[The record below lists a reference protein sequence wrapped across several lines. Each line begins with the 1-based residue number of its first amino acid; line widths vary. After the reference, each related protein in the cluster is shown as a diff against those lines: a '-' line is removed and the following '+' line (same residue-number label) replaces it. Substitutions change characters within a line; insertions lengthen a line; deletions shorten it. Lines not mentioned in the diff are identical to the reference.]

1 MREKAVRWTNWIRE
15 QELETLDPCLKH
27 LAERS
32 ARLLEIGGGNGLQA
46 KLLANM
52 GFQVVSIDPAPR
64 RPSHFPVQAGDCTR
78 IEFDDDSFDVVFS
91 SNVLEHVVDLSKGLI
106 EMKRVLK
113 PGGIMIHTMPT
124 PTSTVLTML
133 VQPIGYIF
141 GLCFVAKEGWNFFRS
156 CLLKLLWKSK
166 SQKRSLQGI
175 SSKNE
180 KSLDKE
186 NIYATLKMLNP
197 LRLIITQ
204 PHGSSV
210 CGFAEL
216 CTWRKKVWQGR
227 FAKSGLTVKQV
238 LDLPLAYSRHNIFPF
253 HFIGLRRSLAKIF
266 DSSCAAYILT
276 VEEEEQ
282 HDDGDG
288 TF

>member
-1 MREKAVRWTNWIRE
+1 MRKKALRWTNWIRE
-15 QELETLDPCLKH
+15 QELETLGPCLKH

-46 KLLANM
+46 KLLAEM
-52 GFQVVSIDPAPR
+52 GFEVISIDPSPR
-64 RPSHFPVQAGDCTR
+64 KPSLFDVQTGDCTK

-91 SNVLEHVVDLSKGLI
+91 SNVLEHVADLSKGLV
-106 EMKRVLK
+106 EMKRVLR

-133 VQPIGYIF
+133 IQPIGYIF
-141 GLCFVAKEGWNFFRS
+141 GLCFVAKEGWKFFQSRFS
-156 CLLKLLWKSK
+156 KLRGKNK
-166 SQKRSLQGI
+166 SQKCSLQKV

-180 KSLDKE
+180 KSLDKK

-210 CGFAEL
+210 CSFAEL
-216 CTWRKKVWQGR
+216 RTWRKKVWRER
-227 FAKSGLTVKQV
+227 FEKSGFTVKRV
-238 LDLPLAYSRHNIFPF
+238 LDLPLSYSRHNIFPF
-253 HFIGLRRSLAKIF
+253 GFISLRRFLAKVCLT
-266 DSSCAAYILT
+266 SCVGYILT
-276 VEEEEQ
+276 VEDDEQ
-282 HDDGDG
+282 HGALD
-288 TF
+288 

>member
-1 MREKAVRWTNWIRE
+1 MREKAVRWTSWIRE
-15 QELETLDPCLKH
+15 QELEALDPCLKH

-46 KLLANM
+46 KLLADM

-64 RPSHFPVQAGDCTR
+64 RPSHFPVQTGDCTR

-106 EMKRVLK
+106 EMKRVLR

-124 PTSTVLTML
+124 PASTVLTML
-133 VQPIGYIF
+133 IQPIGYIF

-156 CLLKLLWKSK
+156 CLLKLRGKNK
-166 SQKRSLQGI
+166 SQKGSLQGI

-210 CGFAEL
+210 CSFGEL
-216 CTWRKKVWQGR
+216 CTWRKKAWHRR
-227 FAKSGLTVKQV
+227 FAKSGLIVEQV
-238 LDLPLAYSRHNIFPF
+238 LDLPMVYSRHNIFPF
-253 HFIGLRRSLAKIF
+253 GFIGLRRFLAKVRLT
-266 DSSCAAYILT
+266 SCLGYILT
-276 VEEEEQ
+276 VE
-282 HDDGDG
+282 DDERHGALD
-288 TF
+288 